1 MTKAIDNKKPLSVL
15 TTQVAKT
22 KGAVLLVILMESK
35 QDCKLQ
41 SGMTGF

>member
-1 MTKAIDNKKPLSVL
+1 MTKAIGKKKPLSSFIAGAIL
-15 TTQVAKT
+15 T
-22 KGAVLLVILMESK
+22 KGGVLLVILMELK